1 MGVCLCLTDGL
12 IDGVKNVGYKRRDKK
27 KEAIISKFNLLSC
40 WRPDKHLFVL
50 WFDANKLC
58 LVCTFLLK
66 YELVSTP

>member
-12 IDGVKNVGYKRRDKK
+12 IYGVKNVGYKN
-27 KEAIISKFNLLSC
+27 KEAIISKFNLLSY
-40 WRPDKHLFVL
+40 WRPDKHIFVL